1 MNVINKIKNM
11 GNIPKENRT
20 YIDFENNVKSHHI
33 YEKIASEKAALFFKT
48 SLKSFNDTKDYD
60 ILLENG
66 IKLEVKYLGTFS
78 NYETINIEC
87 FRNEPSGI
95 LTSKSDYYI
104 ISNGKIYYLIK
115 TSELSKIC
123 EFCEI
128 KKLKYSFCFIIP
140 KALFIASSLII

>member
-1 MNVINKIKNM
+1 MNVINRIKKM
-11 GNIPKENRT
+11 GIIPKENRT
-20 YIDFENNVKSHHI
+20 YIDFKNNVKYRHI

-48 SLKSFNDTKDYD
+48 SLKLFNDSKDYD

-87 FRNEPSGI
+87 YRNIPSGI
-95 LTSKSDYYI
+95 STTESDYYI

-115 TSELSKIC
+115 TSELLKIC

-128 KKLKYSFCFIIP
+128 KKLKYSFCYMIP

>member
-1 MNVINKIKNM
+1 MNVINRIKKM
-11 GNIPKENRT
+11 GIIPKENRT

-33 YEKIASEKAALFFKT
+33 YEVIASKKASLFFKT

-87 FRNEPSGI
+87 YRNIPSGI
-95 LTSKSDYYI
+95 STTESEYYI
-104 ISNGKIYYLIK
+104 ITNGKY
-115 TSELSKIC
+115 
-123 EFCEI
+123 
-128 KKLKYSFCFIIP
+128 II
-140 KALFIASSLII
+140 